1 MSSSLSTD
9 ASMNAMIKRTMM
21 EKILQQYNFP
31 FTELEKDP
39 GYVYDIINEEQY
51 FIRSYKNEAYVY
63 RRKLQQWERIY

>member
-39 GYVYDIINEEQY
+39 GYVYDII
-51 FIRSYKNEAYVY
+51 ITDSSGDKT
-63 RRKLQQWERIY
+63 RILEGQATITPSVSRT